1 MNSRDFYMLS
11 IITYF
16 KFYIRCVKKKR
27 DKIKAKQIYSS
38 FHQ

>member
-1 MNSRDFYMLS
+1 MNSRDFYMSS

-16 KFYIRCVKKKR
+16 KFYIRCVKKR